1 MKIVSLVDSS
11 ADLIQATVLGRA
23 LRRKHC
29 EISVYIG
36 PYTEFSQARAYFE
49 HIDLLEPEVN
59 LELGTNPHGVSFSEM
74 LARLERAMLDLSP
87 DLVVVRGDSSATL
100 AGALAAARQLIPVA
114 RLEAGVRAYHKRQPE
129 ELNRVLADRLADV
142 LFCSTHAAAQR
153 LAEEGIASGVH
164 FSGDVAYDVVAQH
177 LPIAQQHS
185 SILRRVGLYPGY
197 FLLVVMR
204 ATALLQEPRYVRN
217 LVKAFNSIREP
228 IIFPM
233 SAQMQS
239 AFDQMDL
246 TLAPHVL
253 AIDPL
258 GYLDMLSLE
267 MHARAILTDA
277 RSVQCEAYNLAVP
290 CITLCEDTEMHET
303 IDAGWNYLV
312 GSETDRIVDAVRNFF
327 PPVEHPPLF
336 GDGHAA
342 DQIADV
348 LAAQPVVFGQNY
360 DRAAMTL
367 LAGVPV
373 G

>member
-1 MKIVSLVDSS
+1 M
-11 ADLIQATVLGRA
+11 GRV
-23 LRRKHC
+23 LRRKHH
-29 EISVYIG
+29 EILVHTG
-36 PYTEFSQARAYFE
+36 PHTEFFQARAYFE
-49 HIDLLEPEVN
+49 HVDLLEPEVH
-59 LELGTNPHGVSFSEM
+59 LELGTNPHGASFSEM
-74 LARLERAMLDLSP
+74 LARLERVLLDLGP

-114 RLEAGVRAYHKRQPE
+114 RLEAGVRSYHKYRPE

-142 LFCSTHAAAQR
+142 LFCNTYAAAQR

-164 FSGDVAYDVVAQH
+164 FSGDVAYDVIAQH

-204 ATALLQEPRYVRN
+204 APALLQEPRYVRN

-233 SAQMQS
+233 SAQVRS
-239 AFDQMDL
+239 AFDQINL

-258 GYLDMLSLE
+258 DYLDMLSLE
-267 MHARAILTDA
+267 THARAILTDA
-277 RSVQCEAYNLAVP
+277 HSVQCEAYNLAVP
-290 CITLCEDTEMHET
+290 CITLCEDTEVRET
-303 IDAGWNYLV
+303 IDVGWNCLV
-312 GSETDRIVDAVRNFF
+312 GSETDRIIDAVRDFL

-342 DQIADV
+342 DQIANV
-348 LAAQPVVFGQNY
+348 LAARPIVFGQNY
-360 DRAAMTL
+360 DRAAMTV